1 MIDVQLTPQS
11 GFFMVEQIN
20 SIPGFSLKPPKGAF
34 YALVDARRLCS
45 LMDID
50 DVELAGRLLTEALV
64 AVVPGS
70 AFGLP
75 GFIRLS
81 YAASLDELHKA
92 TERLRDFAARG

>member
-1 MIDVQLTPQS
+1 
-11 GFFMVEQIN
+11 MVEQVN
-20 SIPGFSLKPPKGAF
+20 NIPGLRLKPPKGAF
-34 YALVDARRLCS
+34 YAMVDARQLCS

-50 DVELAGRLLTEALV
+50 DLELTERLLTDALV

-81 YAASLDELHKA
+81 YAASLADLHKA